1 MKPSGKF
8 ELKGPLTF
16 FHLKHATSS
25 WTITFTPSAET
36 TLIEKSHDDG
46 NVQWS
51 CISLIPTQ
59 QWCMCQVK
67 FVDLHHRLICP
78 QSLNFTAWSFNNSSI
93 NQLPFLFD
101 LNVEHYFKRLDL
113 WYFCHRLYREWCP
126 VDQLNGGINRQCKSR
141 LDKQSKSSLG
151 NSGRLSPKKFRVY
164 LTHAHIT
171 TKNSACSMH
180 TGRWPWN
187 VPSDEVPVYRHQ

>member
-1 MKPSGKF
+1 
-8 ELKGPLTF
+8 
-16 FHLKHATSS
+16 
-25 WTITFTPSAET
+25 
-36 TLIEKSHDDG
+36 
-46 NVQWS
+46 
-51 CISLIPTQ
+51 
-59 QWCMCQVK
+59 MCQVK

-126 VDQLNGGINRQCKSR
+126 VVQLNGGINRQCKSR

-151 NSGRLSPKKFRVY
+151 NSGRLSKKKLLNFLKKIPHTRSY
-164 LTHAHIT
+164 YNKEQCMQHAHRQVTLERAFRRGASLQTPVDNVRHLCKCSRTILHDKN
-171 TKNSACSMH
+171 TKNAVLS
-180 TGRWPWN
+180 
-187 VPSDEVPVYRHQ
+187 